1 MMDAFGGVMNR
12 LSWVRFAM
20 ICGLIFAV
28 FPIRD
33 VQSSPTGPSV
43 AGGEHPWLNWSGYL
57 EDGGPHTTYTVPD
70 GRVLV
75 ITTVIADTCR
85 HFVIQKDADRVFNA
99 PANASLCLNTN
110 AFIQGRA
117 HLVFEAGSVMGL
129 YGSGGASYYVEGYL
143 AHR

>member
-1 MMDAFGGVMNR
+1 MNR
-12 LSWVRFAM
+12 KYWVCFAV

-28 FPIRD
+28 FPVRNGW
-33 VQSSPTGPSV
+33 SSPTGPTV

-57 EDGGPHTTYTVPD
+57 VDGGPHETYTVPD

-75 ITTVIADTCR
+75 ITTVIADNCR
-85 HFVIQKDADRVFNA
+85 SFVIQKDEDRVFNA
-99 PANASLCLNTN
+99 PANASLCSNTS

-129 YGSGGASYYVEGYL
+129 YGSGSAAYYVEGYL
-143 AHR
+143 AHG